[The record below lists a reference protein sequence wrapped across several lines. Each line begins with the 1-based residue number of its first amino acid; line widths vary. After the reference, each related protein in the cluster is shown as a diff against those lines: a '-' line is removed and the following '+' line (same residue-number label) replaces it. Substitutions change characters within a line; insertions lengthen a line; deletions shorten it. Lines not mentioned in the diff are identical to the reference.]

1 MDSKIRIILEVL
13 VIFIAFVYLFF
24 KMSLPEIKNK
34 FGSSDRILNANK
46 YKNMVEINI
55 DDNVDF
61 ALLFD
66 SNSNMYHMFFFN
78 ENALVLYNRNI
89 ENNNISDG
97 CSLIIDILRNNKL
110 LKSES
115 LIKVTRYNDT
125 YYNKFIDSFRE
136 SLNNNDFNNNIEEF
150 VSTIEE
156 KSLSL
161 NINYASDFD
170 SLNDFD
176 SYSKNIASNG
186 NTSVKNNNNFSDDIS
201 SLSLTNKVY
210 KQLEKYVKMNNIDN
224 LDVNDSIDVSLIP
237 IDSSKNM
244 YPTSNSWFYV
254 ADGNIYAYIE
264 INDNNKVVG
273 YCYKGAI
280 DLVSEGVC

>member
-13 VIFIAFVYLFF
+13 VIFVAFIYLFF

-66 SNSNMYHMFFFN
+66 SNSNMYHIFFFN

-89 ENNNISDG
+89 ENNNISDS
-97 CSLIIDILRNNKL
+97 CSLIVDILKYNKL

-115 LIKVTRYNDT
+115 IIKVTRYNDT
-125 YYNKFIDSFRE
+125 YYNNFIDEFKKVLIS
-136 SLNNNDFNNNIEEF
+136 NNFNSNIEEF

-176 SYSKNIASNG
+176 LYSKNIASNG
-186 NTSVKNNNNFSDDIS
+186 NTSVKNNNSSNEVS

-210 KQLEKYVKMNNIDN
+210 KQLSIVSAHVKLKCVNGVKLVLILNLSYV
-224 LDVNDSIDVSLIP
+224 SSRVSPLRR
-237 IDSSKNM
+237 
-244 YPTSNSWFYV
+244 
-254 ADGNIYAYIE
+254 
-264 INDNNKVVG
+264 
-273 YCYKGAI
+273 
-280 DLVSEGVC
+280 